1 MYRPIRAGFKNR
13 PLIEGW
19 RDMHT
24 LHAPRMAAARVQHG
38 RADHDRCAR
47 RGAATPTLL
56 SAAEARQ
63 LVVMVEDGGVRRG
76 DVPPEIGRALLGRG
90 LVEDYGERDL
100 WTATDAGWGAHP
112 GALRQ
117 LEGAPCRRRR
127 TRWWRPAARRLLG
140 LVGDGPGRRPA
151 AAR

>member
-1 MYRPIRAGFKNR
+1 MYRQIRAGLKNR

-19 RDMHT
+19 RDMRT
-24 LHAPRMAAARVQHG
+24 LHAPRMAAA
-38 RADHDRCAR
+38 
-47 RGAATPTLL
+47 
-56 SAAEARQ
+56 EARQ
-63 LVVMVEDGGVRRG
+63 LVAIVEDGGVRGG

-90 LVEDYGERDL
+90 LVEDCGERDL
-100 WTATDAGWGAHP
+100 WTATDAGWCAYP

-117 LEGAPCRRRR
+117 LEGDPCRRRR